1 MILMRS
7 LKYSIGGFFIGG
19 FFYSF
24 ISDLKRELYDDED
37 FWFKPHLLNFDY
49 YTNYGGLL
57 GSVTGFLVAKGY
69 LKVPCLKF

>member
-37 FWFKPHLLNFDY
+37 FWFKPHLLNFD
-49 YTNYGGLL
+49 
-57 GSVTGFLVAKGY
+57 
-69 LKVPCLKF
+69 